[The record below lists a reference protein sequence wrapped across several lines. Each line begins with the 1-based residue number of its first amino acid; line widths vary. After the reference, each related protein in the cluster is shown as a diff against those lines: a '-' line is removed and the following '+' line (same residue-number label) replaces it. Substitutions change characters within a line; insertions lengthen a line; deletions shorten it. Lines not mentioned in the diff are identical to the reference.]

1 PVDWRA
7 DDEMPVSP
15 FPIREDHE
23 WLDYL
28 AKSKGELWTAPVA
41 KTHLSRCRGNAAIN
55 RWWRFIESL
64 WSEWAGEAGDAE
76 VHVSLIREFFV
87 ECIAERQRDHRI
99 GEGVTLITAH
109 KAKGLEFPH
118 VFIAD
123 GGWRASVDK
132 AQMEE
137 ERRVFY
143 VAATRAR
150 ETLTVLVQKDRRSPF
165 PPEMTGDHVIDR
177 TPRPITSNASP
188 TDRRYNVIGPKELFL
203 SYAAAMPE
211 TSPEHRALRAT

>member
-1 PVDWRA
+1 EEIQRLLGLNAKQEVSAFAVLARTRNDLVTVRAALDDAGIPVDWRA

-15 FPIREDHE
+15 FRIREVHE

-28 AKSKGELWTAPVA
+28 EKSKGELWTAPVA

-55 RWWRFIESL
+55 RWWRFIEFL

-109 KAKGLEFPH
+109 KAKGLEFTH

-143 VAATRAR
+143 VA
-150 ETLTVLVQKDRRSPF
+150 
-165 PPEMTGDHVIDR
+165 
-177 TPRPITSNASP
+177 
-188 TDRRYNVIGPKELFL
+188 
-203 SYAAAMPE
+203 
-211 TSPEHRALRAT
+211 